1 MPGASV
7 SRVQFA
13 VSEIDRVL
21 GAGFAQANPALV
33 AAVMVSVSMDYAA
46 QLIAAVLAE
55 PEPIVPMM
63 RRSMIRS

>member
-13 VSEIDRVL
+13 VSEIDHVL

-33 AAVMVSVSMDYAA
+33 AAVMVSASMDYAA